1 MDLDF
6 KSTLA
11 QARGRQAKLEALKA
25 EVAQLGARREQLK
38 AEYEKARIK
47 AVMDGKPLE
56 KSTEQ
61 GECTERIEA
70 LEAAL
75 VIVTRERDAWV
86 ARLQSERSARLRDMA
101 VKAAAQYELDIAAA
115 YQKVADALGAMA
127 KVTGV
132 GNLDWLLGQ
141 NSQAR
146 EIRKRLPPGIE
157 GIRALDSPADD
168 LNRRASNMAACTPE
182 QALKELEGIGD
193 ANDAPK

>member
-1 MDLDF
+1 M
-6 KSTLA
+6 
-11 QARGRQAKLEALKA
+11 
-25 EVAQLGARREQLK
+25 
-38 AEYEKARIK
+38 
-47 AVMDGKPLE
+47 
-56 KSTEQ
+56 
-61 GECTERIEA
+61 
-70 LEAAL
+70 AA
-75 VIVTRERDAWV
+75 
-86 ARLQSERSARLRDMA
+86 
-101 VKAAAQYELDIAAA
+101 KAAAQYELDIAAA

-157 GIRALDSPADD
+157 GIRALVSPADD